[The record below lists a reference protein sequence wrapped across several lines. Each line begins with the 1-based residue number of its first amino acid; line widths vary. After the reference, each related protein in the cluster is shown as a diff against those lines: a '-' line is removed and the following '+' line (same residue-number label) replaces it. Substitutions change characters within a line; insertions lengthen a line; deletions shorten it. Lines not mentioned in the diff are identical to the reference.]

1 MNDFTKFV
9 PDFENW
15 HKNCLFKNKIKRNSV
30 IKYSKN
36 YKNLDVFKSHIYYFE
51 CSKQIDFYYLKD
63 TKSILEI
70 KIKEVI
76 YELQF

>member
-1 MNDFTKFV
+1 M
-9 PDFENW
+9 
-15 HKNCLFKNKIKRNSV
+15 